1 MRSIY
6 EKLLSRRQFLQ
17 AMTVFLCSCATKPVS
32 GVTPT
37 PEIVH
42 FSGEK
47 ARNATLPFLCFWQM
61 APNLQKT
68 AFYMIID
75 RVA

>member
-6 EKLLSRRQFLQ
+6 QQLLNRRQFLQ

-37 PEIVH
+37 PEPVH

-47 ARNATLPFLCFWQM
+47 AMQHDATLFCFW
-61 APNLQKT
+61 
-68 AFYMIID
+68 
-75 RVA
+75 